1 MKGDPSLGLLSAAPP
16 ACPSPMRTRPAQA
29 WKVWLMALR
38 PRTLSLAVTPV
49 LLGTALA
56 WSDPGQRDW
65 PAFLA
70 ALCCALLIQ
79 VATNLHN
86 DAADFTRGTDTAERV
101 GPVRVAAAGWV
112 SAQALTRAAA
122 VCLLAALALGVFLV
136 DRGGWPILVAG
147 LSSLAAAWAYSGGPW
162 PVSRTAL
169 GEGFVLVF
177 FGFVA
182 VAGSHW
188 LQSTHLSAGVWLA
201 GAAVGLPAAAV
212 LLVNNYRD
220 LEGDTLS
227 GRRTLVARLGRAHAR
242 RVYAGLMLLPYALVG
257 ALATTGRPGAL
268 CALLAL
274 PLSLRL
280 VRRLG
285 AQPPG
290 AWLNLQLA
298 QTAQSGTLL
307 GLLLAAGVML

>member
-1 MKGDPSLGLLSAAPP
+1 MKGDPSIGLLSPP
-16 ACPSPMRTRPAQA
+16 SHARPAQA

-56 WSDPGQRDW
+56 WADPGPRDG
-65 PAFLA
+65 PAFVA

-79 VATNLHN
+79 IATNLHN
-86 DAADFTRGTDTAERV
+86 DAADFTRGTDTVERV

-112 SAQALTRAAA
+112 SARALTRAAVA
-122 VCLLAALALGVFLV
+122 CLLAALALGVFLV
-136 DRGGWPILVAG
+136 ERGGWPILAAG
-147 LSSLAAAWAYSGGPW
+147 LCSLAAAWAYSGGPW
-162 PVSRTAL
+162 PVSRTAW
-169 GEGFVLVF
+169 GEAFVLVF

-188 LQSTHLSAGVWLA
+188 LQSTQPSFEVWLA
-201 GAAVGLPAAAV
+201 GAAVGLPASAV

-227 GRRTLVARLGRAHAR
+227 GRRTLVARLGRERAR
-242 RVYAGLMLLPYALVG
+242 GAYALLMLLPYAWVG
-257 ALATTGRPGAL
+257 VLSATGRPGAL

-307 GLLLAAGVML
+307 GLLLAVGVML